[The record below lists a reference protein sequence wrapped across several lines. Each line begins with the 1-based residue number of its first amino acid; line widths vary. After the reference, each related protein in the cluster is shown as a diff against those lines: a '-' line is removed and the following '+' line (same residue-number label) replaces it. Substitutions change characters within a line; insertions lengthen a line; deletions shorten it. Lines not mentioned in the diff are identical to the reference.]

1 MFFVSQDN
9 VCNKLDDVATA
20 TNETLLSIFTVDKI
34 GSRPNIKNITLVNF
48 NFVRLQCAVRL
59 QQWLAIF
66 LLCLCNEGLI
76 WGDFAKMMNN
86 GSNFSHFLSTFSVY
100 LMGLFFNLFS
110 VFFKLGIQFQQ
121 LI

>member
-48 NFVRLQCAVRL
+48 NFVRLQ
-59 QQWLAIF
+59 Q
-66 LLCLCNEGLI
+66 
-76 WGDFAKMMNN
+76 
-86 GSNFSHFLSTFSVY
+86 
-100 LMGLFFNLFS
+100 
-110 VFFKLGIQFQQ
+110 
-121 LI
+121 